1 MTRDEFLAELASE
14 GFQEIAT
21 VTREAG
27 QSLDTHAHPFEAKA
41 LIVEGELT
49 IRARETERR
58 FQAGDVFHLATNEPH
73 SESYG
78 PSGVV
83 YLVGRK

>member
-14 GFQEIAT
+14 GFQEIVT

-27 QSLDTHAHPFEAKA
+27 QSLDTHTHPFEAKA

-49 IRARETERR
+49 IRARGVGATVSGGR
-58 FQAGDVFHLATNEPH
+58 VFHLASNESH